1 MTNKQQQEI
10 SEELK
15 AKYGNNLILEKSEL
29 GFYHSLK
36 VDYFNDFLPFLFTII
51 DKVLAEETKEI
62 VICSGIKLEDGR
74 VLRCHR
80 HGDGMINAD
89 REGWKLFNGV
99 EQQGFVTSK
108 GRYVTRQE
116 GRILQD
122 LAGIKSVDPEG
133 YRGDTLFS
141 EDLY

>member
-1 MTNKQQQEI
+1 M
-10 SEELK
+10 
-15 AKYGNNLILEKSEL
+15 
-29 GFYHSLK
+29 
-36 VDYFNDFLPFLFTII
+36 
-51 DKVLAEETKEI
+51 KEI

-80 HGDGMINAD
+80 HGDGMLNAHHN
-89 REGWKLFNGV
+89 GWKLFAGI
-99 EQQGFVTSK
+99 EQQGFITST
-108 GRYVTRQE
+108 GRYVSRKE

-122 LAGIKSVDPEG
+122 LAGIKSAAKEG